1 MANFYD
7 DNEDLKFYVERGIDW
22 ATLVDLAERG
32 GLSEE
37 GHASVEDAKEFFR
50 EVLTLV
56 GEYSANEIA
65 ANIAE
70 IDAAHPELKDGEVVF
85 PEAMQT
91 ALEGL
96 AELELNG
103 LTLPRELG
111 GMNAPLMV
119 FQLQTELLGRAD
131 VSVSAHHG
139 FHGGIA
145 MSALAFAIE
154 EGSVTYDKETKQ
166 ITDTRFREV
175 IDTILAGEA
184 WGSMDITEPDAGSDM
199 AALRCRGEQDEDGNW
214 FVTGQKIY
222 ITSGHGRWHF
232 VIARTESADDP
243 DSPTAG
249 LGGLS
254 MFLVETYSVDDD
266 GNPVREHTTLDAVEE
281 KLGHHGSATVAI
293 SFERAPA
300 QLIGERGEG
309 FAHMLVLMNGARVGV
324 GFEALGLCEASYRKA
339 VAYARERASMGKTI
353 DQHEMIAD
361 YLDEMRTDLQAI
373 RCIAVSAGYH
383 DEVSQK
389 LRVALTLDPP
399 ADPDER
405 ERLDERRKHHAKR
418 ARHLTPLLKYYAAEK
433 AVEMARRSLQI
444 HGGAGY
450 MVEYGVEKLL
460 RDAVVMPIY
469 EGTSQIQSLMAMKDN
484 LMQAVLHPRRFLA
497 ETASNRW
504 RAMSGPSPLARRVAR
519 LKVHQHD
526 AIRFLLSRLAGEKL
540 RDLRNQPIGS
550 WRKALSTFD
559 PKRDFALAML
569 HAERL
574 TKILTDVAIAE
585 ELLEQAE
592 AHADRA
598 SVLERFL
605 ERAEPRCRY
614 WLDEIQTTG
623 LRLLGE
629 LHGDDTPQITAQAA
643 K

>member
-7 DNEDLKFYVERGIDW
+7 DNEDLQFYMERGIDW
-22 ATLVDLAERG
+22 ATLVELTEAG
-32 GLSEE
+32 GFSED
-37 GHASVEDAKEFFR
+37 GHASLDDAKEFFR

-65 ANIAE
+65 GNILE
-70 IDAAHPELKDGEVVF
+70 IDKAHPKLVDGEVVY
-85 PEAMQT
+85 PEAMNV
-91 ALEGL
+91 ALSGL
-96 AELELNG
+96 KELELNG

-111 GMNAPLMV
+111 GMNAPLLL
-119 FQLQTELLGRAD
+119 FQIQTELLGRAD
-131 VSVSAHHG
+131 VSVAAHHG

-145 MSALAFAIE
+145 MSALAYAIE
-154 EGSVTYDKETKQ
+154 EGTVTYDPDAKQ
-166 ITDTRFREV
+166 ITETRFREV

-214 FVTGQKIY
+214 FVTGQKIF

-232 VIARTESADDP
+232 VIARTESSGDD
-243 DSPTAG
+243 DSPFAG

-254 MFLVETYSVDDD
+254 MFLVEAYTVDDD
-266 GNPVREHTTLDAVEE
+266 GNPVREHTKLDAVED
-281 KLGHHGSATVAI
+281 KMGHHGSATIAI

-300 QLIGERGEG
+300 QLVGERGEG
-309 FAHMLVLMNGARVGV
+309 FKHMLTLMNGARVGV
-324 GFEALGLCEASYRKA
+324 GFEALGLCEAAYRKA
-339 VAYARERASMGKTI
+339 IDFARERASMGKTI

-373 RCIAVSAGYH
+373 RCLAMSAGVH
-383 DEVSQK
+383 DEIAQK
-389 LRVALTLDPP
+389 LKVRLTLDPP
-399 ADPDER
+399 ADPAER
-405 ERLDERRKHHAKR
+405 EAQDQRRKRHAKR

-433 AVEMARRSLQI
+433 AVDMARQSLQI
-444 HGGAGY
+444 HGGSGY

-469 EGTSQIQSLMAMKDN
+469 EGTSQIQALMAMKDN
-484 LMQAVLHPRRFLA
+484 LMKAVLHPRQFLA
-497 ETASNRW
+497 DTASARW
-504 RAMSGPSPLARRVAR
+504 RAMSGPNPHVRRVAR
-519 LKVHQHD
+519 LETIQHD

-540 RDLRNQPIGS
+540 KDLRNQPLGS
-550 WRKALSTFD
+550 WRKALSSFD

-574 TKILTDVAIAE
+574 TRILTDVAIAE
-585 ELLEQAE
+585 ELLEQVQ
-592 AHADRA
+592 AHPDRA
-598 SVLERFL
+598 DVLERFL

-623 LRLLGE
+623 LRLLTE
-629 LHGDDTPQITAQAA
+629 LHGPETAQITAQAA